1 MPHLVKWQD
10 ELGPFG
16 LTIVAPH
23 VQKAESD
30 AVAAKAKALR
40 INFSVTAGAGLV
52 GGPTTINMPHSFVF
66 DHTGR
71 KIYEGSPDA
80 KGLSKIRLAVGQA
93 LVFRTGKETFS
104 KAVQPLV
111 DGLNKGTPPAGILQR
126 AIALQKTDADA
137 KVLVEA
143 MTRDGKTQLDDAE
156 ESSDKVALYNLAS
169 RLSTTYKGTP
179 VGTKAN
185 DLFAKLKA
193 DKGVQMELKARPKLE
208 AIQKID
214 ASIEKAATDKSI
226 KEFDPISKEVQKTF
240 ANQIRQIK
248 TTVTDMRASMATANA
263 TAEAELIAEK
273 YGIVFKK

>member
-1 MPHLVKWQD
+1 MPHLVKWQE

-23 VQKAESD
+23 VQKAESE
-30 AVAAKAKALR
+30 AVAAKSKALR
-40 INFSVTAGAGLV
+40 INFTVTASGFLQ
-52 GGPTTINMPHSFVF
+52 GGPTTISMPHSFVF

-93 LVFRTGKETFS
+93 LVDRTGKETFS
-104 KAVQPLV
+104 KAVQPLI
-111 DGLNKGTPPAGILQR
+111 DALKKGTSPAGILQR
-126 AIALQKTDADA
+126 AIVLQKTDADA
-137 KVLVEA
+137 KLLVEA
-143 MTRDGKTQLDDAE
+143 MTRDGKTQLEDAADD
-156 ESSDKVALYNLAS
+156 SDKVAVYNLAS

-179 VGTKAN
+179 VGAKAA

-226 KEFDPISKEVQKTF
+226 KEFDPTSKETQKTF

-248 TTVTDMRASMATANA
+248 TAVTEMRTSMAAANA
-263 TAEAELIAEK
+263 TAEAMAIAEK
-273 YGIVFKK
+273 YGIEFKK